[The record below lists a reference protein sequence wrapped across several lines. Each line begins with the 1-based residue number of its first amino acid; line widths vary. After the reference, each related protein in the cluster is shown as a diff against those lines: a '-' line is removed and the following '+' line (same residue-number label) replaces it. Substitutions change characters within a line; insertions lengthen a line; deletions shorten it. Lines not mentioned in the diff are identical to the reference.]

1 VTGGPGSARAR
12 SRLAAVVLFAL
23 LAALWTV
30 LGLRLFVAPPAM
42 MTSSF
47 AALVG
52 LFYLV
57 DALAYGLSARWV
69 AVQKRWGHAVA
80 IVVAALNIVLGFTL
94 QMTWPEWALLA
105 ANVVALV
112 LLLLT
117 VPRRVTVP
125 ARR

>member
-1 VTGGPGSARAR
+1 
-12 SRLAAVVLFAL
+12 
-23 LAALWTV
+23 
-30 LGLRLFVAPPAM
+30 M

-57 DALAYGLSARWV
+57 AALAYGLSARWV

>member
-1 VTGGPGSARAR
+1 
-12 SRLAAVVLFAL
+12 
-23 LAALWTV
+23 
-30 LGLRLFVAPPAM
+30 M

-94 QMTWPEWALLA
+94 QMTWPEWALLT